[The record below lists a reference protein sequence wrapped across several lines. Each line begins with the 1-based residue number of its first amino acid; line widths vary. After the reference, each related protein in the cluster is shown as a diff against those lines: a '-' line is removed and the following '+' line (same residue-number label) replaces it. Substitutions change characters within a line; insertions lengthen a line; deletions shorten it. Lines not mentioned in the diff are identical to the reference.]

1 MKKIFFLALTV
12 MSVLSAHAQFEPGR
26 WSVEPRLG
34 ATGSTMTNM
43 PDINLGLID
52 ETLNSTAIGGFFVG
66 ADMEYQATNWLG
78 LSAGINYSQAGSG
91 WEDFTATLD
100 GVKASMKDMKI
111 QTAYFNIPVTAN
123 FYIWKGLAVRSGL
136 QFGFLTSAKSKG
148 KTEIKAGNTTTT
160 SDDDEDVKDA
170 FKTFDLSIPVGLSYE
185 FGNHLVIDARY
196 NIGVTKVNKE
206 SFSNG
211 KDSRNGVFVLSLGYK
226 LGL

>member
-1 MKKIFFLALTV
+1 MALTV
-12 MSVLSAHAQFEPGR
+12 MTVLSAHAQFEPGR

-43 PDINLGLID
+43 PDINLFLTD
-52 ETLNSTAIGGFFVG
+52 ESLSSTAIGGFFIG

-78 LSAGINYSQAGSG
+78 LSAGINFSQAGSG
-91 WEDFTATLD
+91 WEDFTAKME
-100 GVKASMKDMKI
+100 GAKATIKDIKI
-111 QTAYFNIPVTAN
+111 QTGYFNIPVTAN
-123 FYIWKGLAVRSGL
+123 FYVWKGLAIRTGL
-136 QFGFLTSAKSKG
+136 QFGFLTSAKFKG

-160 SDDDEDVKDA
+160 SDEDLDVKDG
-170 FKTFDLSIPVGLSYE
+170 FKSFDLSVPVGLSYE

-196 NIGVTKVNKE
+196 NIGVTKVNE
-206 SFSNG
+206 ETYGNG